1 VNPAASLSAG
11 QPALADRARHRWWI
25 GVSLDAVAC
34 DSCWPLMRSANEIR
48 RVREAPR
55 QRYGISRLDISWDD
69 TRPLRAGT
77 EKPRPSSDQPG
88 GVEGSTQ
95 E

>member
-1 VNPAASLSAG
+1 
-11 QPALADRARHRWWI
+11 
-25 GVSLDAVAC
+25 
-34 DSCWPLMRSANEIR
+34 MRSANEIR